1 MKKNASQKAG
11 WLFVAVFVGLHLLY
25 CALNLMRCLLGRRPP
40 FGIDSPLYRAV
51 KRPLTVLR
59 LFLAGPNLGWSTE
72 PQDVMGWSMES
83 QDITGACLI
92 GVFVVAATVWLLARY
107 GTGAFHLVVQN
118 DGDRG
123 GRKCKEERPDHLL
136 RRLHVG
142 PFPKRRVCV
151 ALPDPL
157 LAAVWGAAENIPG
170 YRSGRGR
177 MMAAALEAERQEG
190 RI

>member
-11 WLFVAVFVGLHLLY
+11 WLFVAAFVGLHLLY

-107 GTGAFHLVVQN
+107 GLGKTYLFWG
-118 DGDRG
+118 
-123 GRKCKEERPDHLL
+123 
-136 RRLHVG
+136 
-142 PFPKRRVCV
+142 V
-151 ALPDPL
+151 ALALSIL
-157 LAAVWGAAENIPG
+157 LCSAIGAAAGRLVPQRAIESRNFAEVSIRCAVYVCIYQIPTWLLYQG
-170 YRSGRGR
+170 S
-177 MMAAALEAERQEG
+177 RQLA
-190 RI
+190 RDIVKDRKV

>member
-107 GTGAFHLVVQN
+107 GRGKTYLFWGTALVLSIWLCKMMGIVVGESVRKSGPIIFY
-118 DGDRG
+118 GDYMSVPFRSAGYVLLFQIPSWLLYG
-123 GRKCKEERPDHLL
+123 GLRKIFQDT
-136 RRLHVG
+136 
-142 PFPKRRVCV
+142 
-151 ALPDPL
+151 
-157 LAAVWGAAENIPG
+157 AAE
-170 YRSGRGR
+170 
-177 MMAAALEAERQEG
+177 EEE
-190 RI
+190 